1 MTQSFNSIQA
11 LAALT
16 GATAHATLF
25 RHGEWDLEAH
35 RMVISYILT
44 FAGAISLQ
52 NSKVLDDF
60 GVYAP
65 PHWAVNVVGCHIL
78 GIYISI
84 LLYRGLFHRLSKF
97 PGPAFAKFS
106 NFYVTF
112 LSARRFKLHK
122 EVEELHK
129 RYGDYVRIGI
139 YSFILS
145 LTRLKSQEYQVNI
158 LNKGPTELSISD
170 PSAVESIYSANSKTS
185 KGPWYT
191 VLEPRVTLQMTRD
204 KQDHS
209 RRRRI
214 WNQGFSSR
222 ALRDYEP
229 RVSRYTEQLIQ
240 AIDRVVAAGKPMDV
254 SRWFSYYSFDVM
266 GELSFGKAFDMLV
279 RGRDAYILKEVH
291 AFLKMIG
298 LFAHLTWMF
307 PLFKRMPGVNAS
319 MVRYWDWV
327 VEQVDWRIQVS
338 YSNQSVCF
346 YASVLLLIR
355 V

>member
-1 MTQSFNSIQA
+1 
-11 LAALT
+11 
-16 GATAHATLF
+16 
-25 RHGEWDLEAH
+25 
-35 RMVISYILT
+35 
-44 FAGAISLQ
+44 
-52 NSKVLDDF
+52 
-60 GVYAP
+60 
-65 PHWAVNVVGCHIL
+65 
-78 GIYISI
+78 
-84 LLYRGLFHRLSKF
+84 
-97 PGPAFAKFS
+97 
-106 NFYVTF
+106 
-112 LSARRFKLHK
+112 
-122 EVEELHK
+122 
-129 RYGDYVRIGI
+129 
-139 YSFILS
+139 
-145 LTRLKSQEYQVNI
+145 
-158 LNKGPTELSISD
+158 
-170 PSAVESIYSANSKTS
+170 
-185 KGPWYT
+185 
-191 VLEPRVTLQMTRD
+191 MTRD

-214 WNQGFSSR
+214 WDQGFSSR